1 MQEIS
6 KRWMSAEELA
16 KYLNISVRSLYN
28 RTGPRSPQPFPIKPK
43 RLGKRLLFDLGEVD
57 RHIESLGG

>member
-6 KRWMSAEELA
+6 RRWMSAEELA

-28 RTGPRSPQPFPIKPK
+28 QTGPRSKVPFPIKPK
-43 RLGKRLLFDLGEVD
+43 RLGKRLLFDLAEVD
-57 RHIESLGG
+57 AHILSLNG